1 MTQALNSLIAF
12 FKENKKRA
20 LPLILFI
27 LGALLLIISLPRD
40 GGAASAT
47 DTTLAEYKGELEE
60 ELSALCSSISGVGKC
75 EVSVSFAEG
84 AHLEYKG
91 SVLIGTTPPRV
102 LGITVICDGGRD
114 PAVCE
119 AISRMMRA
127 LFDVGANRVAVLP
140 RK

>member
-1 MTQALNSLIAF
+1 MTQTLGSITAF
-12 FKENKKRA
+12 IKENKKRA
-20 LPLILFI
+20 IPLALLIF
-27 LGALLLIISLPRD
+27 GVLLLIISVSREGSTAEGTD
-40 GGAASAT
+40 G
-47 DTTLAEYKGELEE
+47 TLSEYKAELEE
-60 ELSALCSSISGVGKC
+60 ELSALCSSISGVGRC

-91 SVLIGTTPPRV
+91 TVLIGTTPPRV
-102 LGITVICDGGRD
+102 LGVTVICDGGRD
-114 PAVCE
+114 PTVCE